1 MKHRILPFAA
11 TVLILGG
18 TVVYSTAQK
27 TPEAPAPAASAAPAG
42 PRFFKGNLHTHSLW
56 SDGDDYPEM
65 IADWYKTHGY
75 HFLAFTEHNLIPDG
89 EKWVPSENT
98 PVRKKATEK
107 YAQRFGESWL
117 ERRVE
122 KTVPQVRLKPLREYR
137 TLFEEPQK
145 FHLINASEITH
156 AYSKRPVHMNAI
168 NLRDGLKPLDG
179 MSVEE
184 TIRVNARM
192 IDEQSKK
199 TGWPI
204 LTILNHPNWKW
215 GVNAEDFMGV
225 EELQYFE
232 IQNGHPG
239 VANYGDATHAST
251 ERMWD
256 ILLALRLGKLNLPII
271 YGVGTDD
278 SHSYH
283 EFGLGKTN
291 PGRSWI
297 MARCTHLT
305 PEAVIKAMR
314 TGDFYIST
322 GTMLDDIRLTD
333 GELKLNIRAEPGVSY
348 KTEFFATMRGAPL
361 EATPVKDK
369 DGTELPVTKRYSDEI
384 GKLVGTSTDAA
395 PSYKLTGKEMYVRA
409 KVTSS
414 KPHPN
419 PYAKGDTEVAWTQP
433 FVP

>member
-1 MKHRILPFAA
+1 MKTRIFA
-11 TVLILGG
+11 TVITAAILAG

-27 TPEAPAPAASAAPAG
+27 PPEVAPSTAAAPPAG
-42 PRFFKGNLHTHSLW
+42 PKYFKGNLHTHSLW

-75 HFLAFTEHNLIPDG
+75 QFLAFTEHNLIPDG
-89 EKWVPSENT
+89 EKWVASEST
-98 PVRKKATEK
+98 AIRKKATEK
-107 YAQRFGESWL
+107 YAKRFGESWL

-122 KTVPQVRLKPLREYR
+122 KDVPQVRLKPLREYR
-137 TLFEEPQK
+137 SLFEEPQK
-145 FHLINASEITH
+145 FHLISASEITH
-156 AYSKRPVHMNAI
+156 SFSKRPVHMNAI
-168 NLRDGLKPLDG
+168 NLRDQLKPLDG
-179 MSVEE
+179 ASAEE
-184 TIRVNARM
+184 TIRINARLM
-192 IDEQSKK
+192 AEQSKK

-204 LTILNHPNWKW
+204 LSILNHPNWKW
-215 GVNAEDFMGV
+215 GVNAEDFIGV

-239 VANYGDATHAST
+239 TANYGDATHAST

-256 ILLALRLGKLNLPII
+256 ILLAVRLGKMNLPII

-283 EFGLGKTN
+283 EFGAGKTN

-305 PEAVIKAMR
+305 PEALVRAMK
-314 TGDFYIST
+314 TGDFYVST
-322 GTMLDDIRLTD
+322 GVSLDEIHMGN
-333 GELKLNIRAEPGVSY
+333 GELKVAIRTEPGVKY
-348 KTEFFATMRGAPL
+348 TTEFFATMRGAPL
-361 EATPVKDK
+361 EATAVKDK
-369 DGTELPVTKRYSDEI
+369 DGTDLPVTKRYSDEVGQSV
-384 GKLVGTSTDAA
+384 GKSTDAT
-395 PSYKLTGKEMYVRA
+395 PSYKFTGKELYVRA
-409 KVTSS
+409 RITSD